1 MAKLKIS
8 KIHKKFQNQKFQNL
22 KKTFL
27 GNVKRHVMMK
37 FQGNWSNGVAV
48 NGSDGRT
55 DDGRT
60 DGRRTTDA
68 FRFDKLS

>member
-1 MAKLKIS
+1 MAKLKTS

-37 FQGNWSNGVAV
+37 FQGNWSNGVGV
-48 NGSDGRT
+48 NGRDGRRTDGRT

-60 DGRRTTDA
+60 TDDGRI
-68 FRFDKLS
+68 SI